1 MFLGGCLKR
10 TSSYFFIFCLFF
22 VINPTNYKSIA
33 HKIPFSTF
41 ISLIIHS
48 IPPFLSL
55 FLLAD
60 HFSDVKCNSQYSEVH
75 DNLIQDF
82 MSESLIPLFHFSCPK
97 TASTSTGLL
106 LLCSNPF
113 GEVSFSRASCL
124 YHLSLWFALS
134 PNL

>member
-33 HKIPFSTF
+33 HKIP
-41 ISLIIHS
+41 SL
-48 IPPFLSL
+48 PFLAFFCLQIIFPMLNAIANIPKSMIIL
-55 FLLAD
+55 SRTLYLNLL
-60 HFSDVKCNSQYSEVH
+60 Y
-75 DNLIQDF
+75 
-82 MSESLIPLFHFSCPK
+82 PLFHFSCPK

-124 YHLSLWFALS
+124 YHLSLWFTLS